1 MSRADLHTRIKE
13 IVEAHHAHGSQPEYI
28 ADAIMSAIDE
38 YIDENADPEEAWK
51 YLKEGDRV
59 RVREK
64 PDCVGED
71 GIYRREWGGKIESR
85 TWEDLHPGKTGKF
98 VKDDGDFIPWVKWD
112 DGREYARCIM
122 QFKLEKISDEPGG
135 HL

>member
-1 MSRADLHTRIKE
+1 MSKAYLHSKIKD
-13 IVEAHHAHGSQPEYI
+13 IIIAHHAHGSLPEYI
-28 ADAIMSAIDE
+28 ADHIMSAIDE
-38 YIDENADPEEAWK
+38 YIEENADPEEAWK

-59 RVREK
+59 RIRDK
-64 PDCVGED
+64 SYDT
-71 GIYRREWGGKIESR
+71 IEF
-85 TWEDLHPGKTGKF
+85 TWRGKTFLQSWEWEQGETAGRTGIIDR
-98 VKDDGDFIPWVKWD
+98 DDGDFIPWVKWD